1 MYNYYMSR
9 QMMAHPILLEARQIA
24 PNQILITY
32 DQPTDLASTTKVS
45 NYWIRS
51 NMSPVGIASVGMTE
65 SLSAENAIR
74 PNMAMITP
82 VDNSK
87 TRYVMTFTV
96 NAMSGVMYTVLP
108 CYVNLE
114 GRTGYMGENWGPVSR
129 NMFTGM

>member
-1 MYNYYMSR
+1 MYNYNISR
-9 QMMAHPILLEARQIA
+9 QMPAHPILLEARQIA

-32 DQPTDLASTTKVS
+32 DQPTNLASATNVS

-51 NMSPVGIASVGMTE
+51 NMGPVGIASVGMTD
-65 SLSAENAIR
+65 SLNAKNALR
-74 PNMAMITP
+74 PDMAKITP

-87 TRYVMTFTV
+87 TKYVITFNV

-114 GRTGYMGENWGPVSR
+114 GRTGYMGENWGPASR
-129 NMFTGM
+129 NMFTGV